1 MELFQ
6 LIGIAFLTAVTA
18 LLLRSTR
25 PELSFA
31 VTVAGC
37 IILLL
42 IVLDLVKDGLSVFGE
57 IAETSGI
64 DASLIK
70 ILLKMIG
77 IGYLVEFSAG
87 ILNDFVVEDFGAKSI
102 ADKLVFAGKILVF
115 VLAIPILES
124 VVSLVGTLIGLI

>member
-1 MELFQ
+1 MQLFQ
-6 LIGIAFLTAVTA
+6 LIGIAFVTGVTA

-42 IVLDLVKDGLSVFGE
+42 LILDLVKDSLSIFGS
-57 IAETSGI
+57 IAEGTGI
-64 DASLIK
+64 DAALIK
-70 ILLKMIG
+70 SLLKMIG

-87 ILNDFVVEDFGAKSI
+87 PERFRAELRCGQTHLCGKDRHPRPFHPHFGERALPCGC
-102 ADKLVFAGKILVF
+102 AHRVH
-115 VLAIPILES
+115 
-124 VVSLVGTLIGLI
+124 LI

>member
-87 ILNDFVVEDFGAKSI
+87 ILNAGILNDFGQNSV